1 MTNHWTDI
9 ANADVVMIA
18 GANPASNHPVA
29 FKHIL
34 EARRRGAKIITI
46 DPRYTRS
53 ANRSDLYCKLRPG
66 TDIAFVNGMIR
77 YAIRNGKYHEDY
89 VKWATN
95 ASFLLSPDFELTDG
109 VFSGFDAGKRTYDQ
123 ASWAYQKDEAGLIKS
138 DPTLQDPRCV
148 FKVLE
153 AHVER
158 YTPEA
163 VAATCGCDRKDF
175 LAVAE
180 AFCETGRPDK
190 SGTLLYAMGLTQHT
204 VGSQNVRVWAILQ
217 TLLGNM
223 GVAGGGI
230 NAMRGESNVQGSTD
244 FGLLYHILPGYLQTP
259 VAADR
264 TLADYLKRC
273 TPTTK
278 DPTSANWWQNYPK
291 YIVSHLKAMY
301 GAEATRENDFRFDW
315 LPRRSGNQSH
325 MAIFED
331 MGKGRIKGAFFFG
344 QNPAVGGPDANR
356 ETQALTNLE
365 WMVAVD
371 LWETETANF
380 WHHPY
385 GGRPADVKTEVFLLP
400 ASASF
405 EKEGSIS
412 NSGRWVQWRHKAVK
426 PLGMARSDLWILDQ
440 LAREIRRVYRAE
452 GGAFPDPV
460 VNLAWNYEGG
470 EEGIDVHKVARE
482 INGYDE
488 TSKKQVPGF
497 AALKDDG
504 STVCGNWLYAG
515 SYTEAGNMM
524 ARRDPTDA
532 PNKIGLYP
540 KWAWCWP
547 VNRRIIYNRA
557 SCNPDGVPWNPAK
570 WVVKWDPAANEGKG
584 GWLGDVPDG
593 PWPPR
598 DKRPF
603 IMRPEGVACLFATG
617 GMVDGPLPEHYEPME
632 SPVRNQVSRTQTNPV
647 AALFQTPEQNDGN
660 FEEYLKKYPVIGTT
674 HRLSEHWQ
682 AGQMT
687 RNISLLNELMPSMF
701 VMMSPELAKRL
712 AVKNGDPVVVTTARG
727 DIEARAHVTAR
738 IRAFDVGEKTVE
750 VITLPWHFGFIGE
763 STGALANRLTG
774 HWGDANTS
782 IPEYKVFLCDVKKGG
797 VA

>member
-1 MTNHWTDI
+1 MTNHWNDI
-9 ANADVVMIA
+9 ANADVIMIA
-18 GANPASNHPVA
+18 GSNPASNHPMA

-34 EARRRGAKIITI
+34 EAKKRGAKVITI
-46 DPRYTRS
+46 DPRFTRS

-77 YAIRNGKYHEDY
+77 HAIKNRKYHQEY

-95 ASFLLSPDFELTDG
+95 ASFLLSPDFKLTDG
-109 VFSGFDAGKRTYDQ
+109 LYSGFDAEKRAYDT
-123 ASWAYQKDEAGLIKS
+123 ATWAYQKDETGLIKS
-138 DPTLQDPRCV
+138 DPTLQDPDCV
-148 FKVLE
+148 FQVLKT
-153 AHVER
+153 HVDR
-158 YTPEA
+158 YTPET
-163 VAATCGCDRKDF
+163 VAAVCGCDKKDF

-190 SGTLLYAMGLTQHT
+190 AGTMLYAMGLTQHT

-244 FGLLYHILPGYLQTP
+244 FGLLFHILPGYLQTP
-259 VAADR
+259 VAADQ

-273 TPTTK
+273 TPTTN

-291 YIVSHLKAMY
+291 YVVSYLKAMY
-301 GAEATRENDFRFDW
+301 GAAATKENDFCFNW
-315 LPRRSGNQSH
+315 LPKRSGNNSH

-331 MGKGRIKGAFFFG
+331 MDKGKIKGAFFFG
-344 QNPAVGGPDANR
+344 QNPAVGGPDTNR
-356 ETQALTNLE
+356 ETRALANLD

-371 LWETETANF
+371 LWQTETANF

-412 NSGRWVQWRHKAVK
+412 NSGRWAQWRYKAVE
-426 PLGMARSDLWILDQ
+426 PLGMAESDLWILDK
-440 LAREIRRVYRAE
+440 LMREIKGVYAKE
-452 GGAFPDPV
+452 GGVFPDPI
-460 VNLAWNYEGG
+460 VNLTWDYAGG
-470 EEGIDVHKVARE
+470 EEGIDVHKVAKE
-482 INGYDE
+482 INGYEDA
-488 TSKKQVPGF
+488 TRKQVPGF

-504 STVCGNWLYAG
+504 TTVCGNWLYAG
-515 SYTEAGNMM
+515 SYTDAGNMM
-524 ARRDPTDA
+524 ARRDPADA
-532 PNKIGLYP
+532 ANRIGLYP

-547 VNRRIIYNRA
+547 VNRRVIYNRA
-557 SCNPDGVPWNPAK
+557 SCNPDGVPWNPDK

-603 IMRPEGVACLFATG
+603 IMRPEGVACLFATT

-632 SPVRNQVSRTQTNPV
+632 SAMRNKLSRTQVNP
-647 AALFQTPEQNDGN
+647 AAAIYQTPEQNDGN
-660 FEEYLKKYPVIGTT
+660 FEEFLERYPVIATT

-682 AGQMT
+682 AGQMS
-687 RNISLLNELMPSMF
+687 RNITLLNELMPGMF
-701 VMMSPELAKRL
+701 VMMSPQLAGRL
-712 AVKNGDPVVVTTARG
+712 GVKSGEAVVVRTPRG
-727 DIEARAHVTAR
+727 HIEAQAHVTPR
-738 IRAFDVGEKTVE
+738 IQPFNVDGRAVE
-750 VITLPWHFGFIGE
+750 CVALPWHFGFIGE
-763 STGALANRLTG
+763 STGAPANRLTG
-774 HWGDANTS
+774 HWGDANTH
-782 IPEYKVFLCDVKKGG
+782 IPEYKVFLCDVQKGG
-797 VA
+797 TA